1 MAPSQ
6 NSNLHLLASCAMVRD
21 ITRLWENDNIESKGK
36 MLTMEITQEHMG
48 LVAASVNK
56 NMTNVEFEFMIN
68 KFGTDQTVR
77 VQDFVNAL
85 KMMQTAVGRKRPLIF
100 EIPFQTSEETRYYQ
114 NMRYKP
120 THGRGVC
127 VLCGK
132 TVAFTQK
139 GELRQHNCK
148 GKSVG
153 V

>member
-6 NSNLHLLASCAMVRD
+6 NSNLHLLASCAMVRC
-21 ITRLWENDNIESKGK
+21 ITRLWENDNIDSGPER
-36 MLTMEITQEHMG
+36 LTMKITHEHMV

-56 NMTNVEFEFMIN
+56 NMTDVDFEFMIK

-100 EIPFQTSEETRYYQ
+100 ENEETRYYQ

-148 GKSVG
+148 GKSY
-153 V
+153 